1 MSLVVVALLA
11 GGAIGYFGA
20 SSNPAATHM
29 VTLKVT
35 VITSGT
41 RSYTVVVFT
50 VIEVQTVVYD
60 AVCTT
65 NSAGATTTYYQEE
78 MGGPTSVTTEIP
90 SALPSDFLVAVTTAQ
105 GYSVIS
111 QVYSTSQC

>member
-1 MSLVVVALLA
+1 
-11 GGAIGYFGA
+11 
-20 SSNPAATHM
+20 M